1 MRTMRCTRTVIVAC
15 AIVFALAGPAAVFAQ
30 FGIGAAAYSDT
41 PIFAAEDVD
50 RDLLDGSFSFGVN
63 ARMKKSLFQF
73 DALAMYAS
81 AEESIDLYLT
91 PQLSLDLLKLLRV
104 SAGAG
109 PSLRIPLAGD
119 EGDGIAIDWV
129 NAKVDVDLILFRR
142 LTVGLSFQYL
152 IPSSDVHAIDTSLGR
167 GRIGATVLIW

>member
-1 MRTMRCTRTVIVAC
+1 MKTLRCARKVIVAGV
-15 AIVFALAGPAAVFAQ
+15 IVFALAGPASVFARM
-30 FGIGAAAYSDT
+30 GIGVAAYSDT
-41 PIFAAEDVD
+41 PIFAASDVD
-50 RDLLDGSFSFGVN
+50 RDLLEGSFSYGLN
-63 ARMKKSLFQF
+63 ARMRFTLLQL

-81 AEESIDLYLT
+81 AAESIDLYLT
-91 PQLSLDLLKLLRV
+91 PQLSFDLLSLLRV

-109 PSLRIPLAGD
+109 PSMRFPLGD
-119 EGDGIAIDWV
+119 DRDDVAINWV

-152 IPSSDVHAIDTSLGR
+152 IPSSDVDAIDTSQGR